1 MKALFLFIA
10 MTLSLL
16 ADDLKV
22 VIDLTTGDLQ
32 TFERKILGGIV
43 AHKTYF
49 EGKLQELDAVVV
61 IHGDAY
67 KFFIK
72 DPANTLV
79 ASDAGLLKAHD
90 DLGKRI
96 SALAETYD
104 VTFLMCALGMKNKKL
119 TKTMVY
125 DFITPI
131 PNAGIGLIEKQ
142 NEGYAYLPVN
152 D

>member
-1 MKALFLFIA
+1 MKALFLFVA

-22 VIDLTTGDLQ
+22 VIDLTAGDLH
-32 TFERKILGGIV
+32 TFERKILSGIV

-49 EGKLQELDAVVV
+49 EGKLQALDVVVV

-72 DPANTLV
+72 DPAHKRV
-79 ASDAGLLKAHD
+79 ASDVALAKMHD

-96 SALAETYD
+96 SALFETYD

-119 TKTMVY
+119 TKAMMY
-125 DFITPI
+125 DYVTPI
-131 PNAGIGLIEKQ
+131 PNASIGLIEKQ
-142 NEGYAYLPVN
+142 NDGFAYLPVS